1 MLRGAGR
8 AGHPEGFAVTWH
20 KQLVAPSTRTA
31 AAKVFSFRW
40 RVQSPAEISSR
51 VTVPSFEPQATVQP
65 LSCRRRLERG
75 SSQTWGGIT
84 GCVCVCVGWWHL
96 ALMRCPMG
104 DVSRTS

>member
-1 MLRGAGR
+1 MLRGAGQ

-84 GCVCVCVGWWHL
+84 GRGCVWGGGTW
-96 ALMRCPMG
+96 P
-104 DVSRTS
+104 